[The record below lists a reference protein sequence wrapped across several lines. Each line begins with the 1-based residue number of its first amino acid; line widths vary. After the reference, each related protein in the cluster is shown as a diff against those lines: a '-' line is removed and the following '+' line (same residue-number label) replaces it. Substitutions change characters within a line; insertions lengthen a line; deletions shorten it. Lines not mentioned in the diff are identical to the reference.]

1 MQMKILLSFIIVSQL
16 SLFKLLAGDNSELLD
31 RNIEINKLTDNVYS
45 MKSSFAGDGNLNC
58 NHLLI
63 IDNNDVVLVNTP
75 VNDSLTAVMLNC
87 IKKKFKKPV
96 TKVIVSHFHEDSSG
110 GLIETARCGI
120 VSYGQDK
127 TREFLKQSGKKI
139 DIVFSDSLIL
149 PLKTVIVELMYF
161 GGGHS
166 RDNIVVW
173 LPKEKIL
180 FGGCLLKSL
189 SAKDK
194 GNTKDADMDSWANTV
209 RKVKERFKDA
219 KIVIPGHMESGDP
232 SIFEHTI
239 DLVKIN

>member
-1 MQMKILLSFIIVSQL
+1 MKILVTLFIVCQFY
-16 SLFKLLAGDNSELLD
+16 LFKLLTVDPVERLD
-31 RNIEINKLTDNVYS
+31 RNVEITRLTDNVYS

-58 NHLLI
+58 NHMLI
-63 IDNNDVVLVNTP
+63 FDNNDVVLVNTP
-75 VNDSLTAVMLNC
+75 VNDSLTVVMLNC
-87 IKKKFKKPV
+87 LEKRFKKPV

-110 GLIETARCGI
+110 GLLETARRRI

-127 TREFLKQSGKKI
+127 TRKLLEPKGKKI
-139 DIVFSDSLIL
+139 DITFSDSLVL
-149 PLKTVIVELMYF
+149 PLKTEIIELLYF

-180 FGGCLLKSL
+180 FGGCMLKSL

-219 KIVIPGHMESGDP
+219 KIVIPGHMESGDT

-239 DLVKIN
+239 NLVRIK